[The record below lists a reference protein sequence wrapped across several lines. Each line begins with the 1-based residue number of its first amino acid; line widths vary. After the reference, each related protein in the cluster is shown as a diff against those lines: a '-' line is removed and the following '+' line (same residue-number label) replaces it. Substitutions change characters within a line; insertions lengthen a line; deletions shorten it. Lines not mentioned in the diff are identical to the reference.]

1 MFTVT
6 YTRRNILTVAL
17 SLFIVTYIL
26 VNVLKPNFIYN
37 NNILRDFGIGYR
49 KKTVLPLWLIS
60 VILAIIC
67 YFLVLYYITI
77 PRIKY

>member
-6 YTRRNILTVAL
+6 YTRKNILTVAL
-17 SLFIVTYIL
+17 SFFIVSYIL
-26 VNVLKPNFIYN
+26 INVLKPNFIYN
-37 NNILRDFGIGYR
+37 NNMLRDFGIGYR

-67 YFLVLYYITI
+67 YFLVIYYITLPI
-77 PRIKY
+77 IRY

>member
-1 MFTVT
+1 MFTLT

-26 VNVLKPNFIYN
+26 INVFKPNFIYN

-60 VILAIIC
+60 VILAILC
-67 YFLVLYYITI
+67 YFLGLYYITL
-77 PRIKY
+77 PRIRY